1 LVNKWMIS
9 RRSIQTLTSLK
20 NININQWKNTLNELS
35 LHFRRVHWKI
45 NGRKRPCIKKE
56 AKVIEEGCDD
66 IKDDIPEDIE
76 KRLKDEESESRKKIY
91 QEQKLLIIKKE
102 QNYKAELNRR
112 TQEKMEPDR
121 KKQEDKIIRANET

>member
-1 LVNKWMIS
+1 MNA
-9 RRSIQTLTSLK
+9 
-20 NININQWKNTLNELS
+20 
-35 LHFRRVHWKI
+35 HFIVAEFIEKLMEE
-45 NGRKRPCIKKE
+45 KRPCIKKK

-76 KRLKDEESESRKKIY
+76 KRLKDEESESRKKVY

-112 TQEKMEPDR
+112 TQEKMEQDR
-121 KKQEDKIIRANET
+121 KKTRG